1 MPLEYSPVFEQAW
14 AMYPTRR
21 GSNPKLA
28 AWQQWQAR
36 VREGVLPYDMIQGTR
51 HYREWCER
59 EGKVGT
65 ELVMQARRFYGKA
78 REFAEVEQWSAIPE
92 ATPAAAPTIDI
103 RRAAGLVQA
112 RRAQADG
119 DSWWARMITQAH
131 SAGRYRTTRD
141 LLLYAAEQLE
151 QAVQEQ
157 HRARVGP

>member
-1 MPLEYSPVFEQAW
+1 MPLDYTPVFEQAW
-14 AMYPTRR
+14 AMYPKRR
-21 GSNPKLA
+21 GSNPKFA

-51 HYREWCER
+51 QYREWCER
-59 EGKVGT
+59 EGKIGT

-78 REFAEVEQWSAIPE
+78 REFAEVETWGKG
-92 ATPAAAPTIDI
+92 ATPAAEPSMDI

-141 LLLYAAEQLE
+141 LLLFAAEQLE
-151 QAVQEQ
+151 QALLER
-157 HRARVGP
+157 HRERIGR